1 VSTVLELDP
10 RLSPE
15 VRALADEVVALRRD
29 FHRHPELLFDLP
41 YTSGRIAAYATE
53 LGLEVR
59 TGIGRSGLVA
69 TLRGAGAGPTVLY
82 RADMDALPLQEE
94 TGFDFASATDGRMHA
109 CGHDGHVAV
118 ALVLARLLAARRG
131 SLAGTVAFLFQPAE
145 EGGDGAGAMIE
156 DGVLELVKPDVCF
169 AMHLNNDEAVGR
181 VGVRE
186 GGVFAGSNEFRIV
199 LSSKGGHGAAPHQ
212 APDLIVIASH
222 IVLALQ
228 TVVSR
233 TVNPLDSA
241 VVTVGLLHAGTKSN
255 ILPTSTLLEGTVR
268 TFDRGLAEQV
278 AARIEALARAIAGA
292 HGAGVEFRFVPSY
305 PPTINAPAPT
315 ALVEEV
321 VRGLLGP
328 DGVTRYRTMG
338 SEDMSRF
345 LERVPGC
352 YYNIGSAHPP
362 GTDTFPHHSGRF
374 NPDERALSLA
384 VEVGMRVIEAA
395 LARPD
400 GGAKAG
406 AR

>member
-10 RLSPE
+10 RLSPD
-15 VRALADEVVALRRD
+15 VRALADEVVTLRRD

-41 YTSGRIAAYATE
+41 YTSGRVADYLRG
-53 LGLEVR
+53 LGLEVKE
-59 TGIGRSGLVA
+59 GIGRSGVVA
-69 TLRGAGAGPTVLY
+69 LLRGAKPGPTVLY

-94 TGFDFASATDGRMHA
+94 TGYEFASATDGLMHA

-118 ALVLARLLAARRG
+118 ALVMARLMAARRER
-131 SLAGTVAFLFQPAE
+131 LAGTIAFLFQPAE

-156 DGVLELVKPDVCF
+156 DGVLDLVKPDTCF
-169 AMHLNNDEAVGR
+169 AMHLNNDEPVGR

-186 GGVFAGSNEFRIV
+186 GGVFAGSNEFRIRL
-199 LSSKGGHGAAPHQ
+199 LSRGGHGAAPHQ
-212 APDLIVIASH
+212 APDLIVVASH

-228 TVVSR
+228 TIVSR
-233 TVNPLDSA
+233 TVDPLESA

-255 ILPTSTLLEGTVR
+255 ILPTDTLLEGTVR
-268 TFDRGLAEQV
+268 TFDRALAEKV

-292 HGAGVEFRFVPSY
+292 HGAGLEYQFVANY

-321 VRGLLGP
+321 VRDLLGA
-328 DGVTRYRTMG
+328 DGVSRYRTMG

-352 YYNIGSAHPP
+352 YYNIGSAHPA
-362 GTDTFPHHSGRF
+362 GADTFPHHSGRF
-374 NPDERALSLA
+374 NPDERALTLA
-384 VEVGMRVIEAA
+384 VEVGVRVLEAA
-395 LARPD
+395 LSRPA
-400 GGAKAG
+400 GGKDG